1 MQAAE
6 GDSTVA
12 DDASSKVPYLQA
24 HGNLKKALDKITKAT
39 VPPKFTQDFLS
50 TTLDLS
56 GGGARPVVPYLK
68 RAGFLTSD
76 GTPTDLYK
84 QFRNPSLRGAA
95 AAQGL
100 RKAYSDLYTA
110 NEYVHDANDK
120 DLKGLIVQVTG
131 LAEDSKLIPSMVATF
146 KTLKEYA
153 DFNAGGDLTADEQGN
168 DEREDLGGMGSGHVG
183 SGGPGDRGN
192 SIRLGY
198 TIHLNLPA
206 TTDIAVFNAIFKSL
220 KEHLL

>member
-1 MQAAE
+1 
-6 GDSTVA
+6 VA

-24 HGNLKKALDKITKAT
+24 YGNLKKALDKITKAT
-39 VPPKFTQDFLS
+39 VPPKFTQDFLT

-56 GGGARPVVPYLK
+56 GGGARPVIPYLK
-68 RAGFLTSD
+68 RAGFLSSD
-76 GTPTDLYK
+76 GTPTDLYR

-95 AAQGL
+95 AARGL
-100 RKAYSDLYTA
+100 RNAYADLYTA

-131 LAEDSKLIPSMVATF
+131 LGEDSKLIASMIGTF
-146 KTLKEYA
+146 KTLKEFA
-153 DFNAGGDLTADEQGN
+153 DFNADGDLSSDQQEGDEG
-168 DEREDLGGMGSGHVG
+168 EDLGGGDSGQGGSRVLGYH
-183 SGGPGDRGN
+183 GN

>member
-1 MQAAE
+1 M
-6 GDSTVA
+6 A

-24 HGNLKKALDKITKAT
+24 YGNLKKALDRITKAT

-95 AAQGL
+95 AGRGL
-100 RKAYSDLYTA
+100 RNAYADLYTA

-131 LAEDSKLIPSMVATF
+131 LGEDSKLIPAMISTF
-146 KTLKEYA
+146 NVMKGYA
-153 DFNAGGDLTADEQGN
+153 DFNADSALGSEEQGK
-168 DEREDLGGMGSGHVG
+168 DEGEDLGEGGNGQNSSGSGDH
-183 SGGPGDRGN
+183 GN

-220 KEHLL
+220 NEHLL

>member
-1 MQAAE
+1 
-6 GDSTVA
+6 VA

-24 HGNLKKALDKITKAT
+24 YGNLKKALDKITKAT

-56 GGGARPVVPYLK
+56 GGGARPVIPYLK

-84 QFRNPSLRGAA
+84 QFRNPTLRGGA

-100 RKAYSDLYTA
+100 RNAYPDLYTA
-110 NEYVHDANDK
+110 NEYVHDAGDK

-131 LAEDSKLIPSMVATF
+131 LGEDSKLIQSMIGSF
-146 KTLKEYA
+146 KTLKAYA
-153 DFNAGGDLTADEQGN
+153 DFTVNGDADLEHQINDEAEDVGGSAQNGSNGMGEQG
-168 DEREDLGGMGSGHVG
+168 H
-183 SGGPGDRGN
+183 

>member
-1 MQAAE
+1 M
-6 GDSTVA
+6 A

-24 HGNLKKALDKITKAT
+24 YGNIKKALDKITTAA
-39 VPPKFTQDFLS
+39 VPPKFTQDFLA
-50 TTLDLS
+50 TTLNLP
-56 GGGARPVVPYLK
+56 GGGARPVIPYLK

-84 QFRNPSLRGAA
+84 QFRNQSLRGAA
-95 AAQGL
+95 AA
-100 RKAYSDLYTA
+100 KAMRNAYGSLYTA
-110 NEYVHDANDK
+110 NEYVHDASEK

-131 LAEDSKLIPSMVATF
+131 LEESSKLIPAMLGSF
-146 KTLKEYA
+146 KTLKEFA
-153 DFNAGGDLTADEQGN
+153 DFTASTDISVDQHGDDEG
-168 DEREDLGGMGSGHVG
+168 EDMGSHGQRAA
-183 SGGPGDRGN
+183 SDQPSN
-192 SIRLGY
+192 NIRLGY

>member
-1 MQAAE
+1 M
-6 GDSTVA
+6 A
-12 DDASSKVPYLQA
+12 DDASTKVPYLQA
-24 HGNLKKALDKITKAT
+24 YGNIKRALDKITTAA
-39 VPPKFTQDFLS
+39 VPPRFTQDFLA
-50 TTLDLS
+50 TTLNLP
-56 GGGARPVVPYLK
+56 GGGARPVIPYLK
-68 RAGFLTSD
+68 RAGFLTAD

-84 QFRNPSLRGAA
+84 QFRNQSMRGAA
-95 AAQGL
+95 GARAV
-100 RKAYSDLYTA
+100 RNAYGSLYAA
-110 NEYVHDANDK
+110 NEYVHDASEK

-131 LAEDSKLIPSMVATF
+131 LEGTSKLIPAMLGSF

-153 DFNAGGDLTADEQGN
+153 DFNASADSRIDHQVDDESDGLSGTHSPQGQN
-168 DEREDLGGMGSGHVG
+168 DEHY
-183 SGGPGDRGN
+183 N

>member
-1 MQAAE
+1 M
-6 GDSTVA
+6 A

-24 HGNLKKALDKITKAT
+24 YGNLKKALDKITKAT

-84 QFRNPSLRGAA
+84 QFKNPSLRGAA

-100 RKAYSDLYTA
+100 RNAYSDLYTA
-110 NEYVHDANDK
+110 NEYVHDANEK

-131 LAEDSKLIPSMVATF
+131 LGEDSKLIASMIGTF
-146 KTLKEYA
+146 KTLKDFA
-153 DFNAGGDLTADEQGN
+153 DFSSESNLAGQGSDDE
-168 DEREDLGGMGSGHVG
+168 EDFTGVGGSPKELD
-183 SGGPGDRGN
+183 SSRITN

-198 TIHLNLPA
+198 TINLNLPA

>member
-1 MQAAE
+1 M
-6 GDSTVA
+6 A

-24 HGNLKKALDKITKAT
+24 YGNIKKALDRVITAA
-39 VPPKFTQDFLS
+39 VPTTRFTQDFLA
-50 TTLDLS
+50 TTLDMK
-56 GGGARPVVPYLK
+56 GGGARPVIPYLK

-84 QFRNPSLRGAA
+84 QFRNPSRRGAA

-100 RKAYSDLYTA
+100 RNAYASLYTV
-110 NEYVHDANDK
+110 NEYVHNASDK

-131 LAEDSKLIPSMVATF
+131 LGEESKLIPAMVGSF
-146 KTLKEYA
+146 KTLKAYA
-153 DFNAGGDLTADEQGN
+153 DFNASADTDGDKQVDDESEGVSSQSQQGA
-168 DEREDLGGMGSGHVG
+168 
-183 SGGPGDRGN
+183 GDHQGN